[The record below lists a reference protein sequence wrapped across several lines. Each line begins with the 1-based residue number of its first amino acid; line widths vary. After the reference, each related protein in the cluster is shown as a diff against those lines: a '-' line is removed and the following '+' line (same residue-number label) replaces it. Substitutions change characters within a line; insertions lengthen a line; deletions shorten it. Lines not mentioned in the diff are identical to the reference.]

1 MMSGAK
7 PSQHGRFAFSP
18 IVQREPIMWP
28 RGARV
33 ALWLIPNVEHFVID
47 RPSVSITGITAGYTP
62 DVLNYSWRDYG
73 VRVGIWRMME
83 IMDRFGI
90 RGTAALNA
98 DVCDYYPQIIE
109 AGSAAGWEWMGHGAT
124 NSQNLANLDEA
135 EERTL
140 IGSVLDR
147 IEAAVGNRPRG
158 WLGPALTE
166 THNTPD
172 LLAELGVDY
181 VADWVNDEQPYELS
195 VKSGRL
201 CSIPYSIEIND
212 IPGFLEFKLSPVEFG
227 QMIRD
232 QFDVLYE
239 DSATNGR
246 VMSIC
251 LHPFLIG
258 HPFRAKYLADAL
270 GYIASRKDVWF
281 ATGSEII
288 DSFRSQTSDEA
299 IST

>member
-147 IEAAVGNRPRG
+147 IEAAVGKRPRG